1 MLQHTLLRHYTKLA
15 SVSVACGLVL
25 AAVGYLPT
33 LRLGG
38 AIGVTGM
45 WYGIAVSL
53 VAGLVGALPV
63 SHAMSQ
69 TNANV
74 PIAVLLGTAL
84 RFLVTLM
91 LVASLVFSGLVDRVA
106 FVTWVG
112 VSYMVLLLV
121 DTLVSLACVKTA
133 QQGANR

>member
-1 MLQHTLLRHYTKLA
+1 MPHQTLLRHYTRLA
-15 SVSVACGLVL
+15 GISIACGLVL

-33 LRLGG
+33 VRMAGG
-38 AIGVTGM
+38 IGVTGM

-63 SHAMSQ
+63 AHAISQ
-69 TNANV
+69 SNANV
-74 PIAVLLGTAL
+74 PIAVLLGTAV
-84 RFLVTLM
+84 RFLLTLM
-91 LVASLVFSGLVDRVA
+91 LVVTLVFSGLVDRVA

-121 DTLVSLACVKTA
+121 DTLASLSCVKTA
-133 QQGANR
+133 QGANR